1 MQSEEYLTQH
11 FPPRPT
17 HKGAKENAGAYKA
30 RLYWFKNNYPKYK
43 EDAKA
48 LNYTEGR
55 VNNYANKYNWK
66 QVRATYEE
74 LCEREELEQYKKD
87 ARRMEKKQNT
97 ANELMFNRNIKR
109 MEHLLHILNEL
120 PNNPAPKPLSK
131 KEEKEARQELETIE
145 NKIIKLQPNI
155 RTSYHLTNHYNDK
168 QVTEH
173 QGEVEL
179 QHHTKKSVDEVLKE
193 NESEI
198 RKFIRR
204 TTGKEDKP
212 VD

>member
-43 EDAKA
+43 EVAKA

>member
-11 FPPRPT
+11 FPPRPSQNGST
-17 HKGAKENAGAYKA
+17 ENTNAYNA
-30 RLYWFKNNYPKYK
+30 RLYWFKHNYPKYK
-43 EDAKA
+43 EVAEA
-48 LNYTEGR
+48 FGYTEGR

-66 QVRATYEE
+66 QIRATYEE

-120 PNNPAPKPLSK
+120 PNNPATK
-131 KEEKEARQELETIE
+131 KLTKEEEKEARQELETIE

-179 QHHTKKSVDEVLKE
+179 QHNTKKSVGEVLKE

-212 VD
+212 ID

>member
-1 MQSEEYLTQH
+1 MKSEDYIKQH
-11 FPPRPT
+11 FPPRP
-17 HKGAKENAGAYKA
+17 KRVGAKENADAYNT
-30 RLYWFKNNYPKYK
+30 RMYWFKNNYPQYK
-43 EDAKA
+43 EVAKA
-48 LNYTEGR
+48 FNFKAGR
-55 VNNYANKYNWK
+55 VENYADKYNWK
-66 QVRATYEE
+66 QIRANYEE
-74 LCEREELEQYKKD
+74 ILEKEELQQYKKD

-131 KEEKEARQELETIE
+131 AEEKEARQELETIE

-204 TTGKEDKP
+204 TTRKEDKS